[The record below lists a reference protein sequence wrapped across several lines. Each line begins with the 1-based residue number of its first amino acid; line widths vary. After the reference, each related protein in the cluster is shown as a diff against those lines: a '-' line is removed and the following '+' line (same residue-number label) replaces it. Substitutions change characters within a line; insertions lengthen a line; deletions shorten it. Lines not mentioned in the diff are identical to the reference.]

1 MFIDKFLFILMDV
14 YHIVNNSFIKKNP
27 IPRYTHSWGV
37 FSHNKLEND
46 LKIYEI
52 LESLSE
58 YKDCVPERFRAG
70 LEGLSVF
77 YRQIRHFEETIQR
90 FKGLPDEN
98 YVAEFF
104 RAIPREPLALALD
117 FLQDPRKY
125 DDPELSFV
133 KMCHEMQR
141 MGISVPLGVGQ
152 SIDVNGNGT
161 GTMRKYQLIL
171 TDGGLSLPHKSHY
184 DDPKIVGHSG
194 SGSPEDCGADSTT
207 DKQFPLLNKIVQ
219 KYLSHYFAQ
228 HLCGAKTIISLEK
241 KIAGIALSPAEKNDP
256 SVTNN
261 TFSLA
266 ELQEK
271 YPTVPWKE
279 ISEIMLC
286 RSRENIAVESP
297 EYVVKLFDI
306 IRNSDAR
313 DVACYYLW
321 RVVYNFAP
329 YFQDRDFEHLYSR
342 HLLGLKE
349 KIPPKLAHVGACCA
363 YYGGLL
369 CFLYQKAFCGPLADQ
384 CRDAVGDLVNGIRES
399 LRARVLKNI
408 DWMCTET
415 RALFLE
421 KLDAMG
427 VKIGGQNWMSLRN
440 QDLDGRVPPVKLG
453 TDGGAGYLDS
463 VLALDKHSYAHM
475 VHLHTK
481 EVDRTDWFM
490 YSFDVNAYYSAE
502 LNEIVFPWGIL
513 VRPFFSL
520 KYPLVKNLARLGSI
534 IGHEIIHGFDNHGSR
549 YDKDGN
555 FRKWWLPQDELRFTK
570 KIQKVVEYYDKLTL
584 NGTPLDGVLTCPE
597 NVADITGLRLSF
609 DFLMRTS
616 PTLYDI
622 QTFFVY
628 YARTQCSYHSPE
640 YFDIKIKMD
649 SHSPAEIRVNV
660 PLMLFGEFYKAFG
673 HRKSDF
679 VEDVDIEVY

>member
-1 MFIDKFLFILMDV
+1 MDV
-14 YHIVNNSFIKKNP
+14 YHLVNNSFIKNNP
-27 IPRYTHSWGV
+27 IPRYAHSWGV
-37 FSHNKLEND
+37 FSHNKLKND
-46 LKIYEI
+46 LKIYYI
-52 LESLSE
+52 LESLPK
-58 YKDCVPERFRAG
+58 YKDNLPERFRAG
-70 LEGLSVF
+70 LQGLSVF

-90 FKGLPDEN
+90 LKGLPDED

-133 KMCHEMQR
+133 RMCYELQR

-152 SIDVNGNGT
+152 SIDVNGT
-161 GTMRKYQLIL
+161 LRKYQLTL

-184 DDPKIVGHSG
+184 DDPKIVGHCSG
-194 SGSPEDCGADSTT
+194 PNDCGTYTTT
-207 DKQFPLLNKIVQ
+207 DKQYPLLNKIVQ

-228 HLCGAKTIISLEK
+228 HLSTATALISLEK
-241 KIAGIALSPAEKNDP
+241 KIAEIALSPAEKNDP

-266 ELQEK
+266 ELQER

-279 ISEIMLC
+279 ISETMLC
-286 RSRENIAVESP
+286 RSRESIVVESP
-297 EYVVKLFDI
+297 GYVVKLFEI

-313 DVACYYLW
+313 DMACYYLW

-329 YFQDRDFEHLYSR
+329 HFQDRDFEHLYSR
-342 HLLGLKE
+342 HLQGLKE
-349 KIPPKLAHVGACCA
+349 KSPQKLANVGACTA

-369 CFLYQKAFCGPLADQ
+369 CFLYQKTYCGSLADQ
-384 CRDAVGDLVNGIRES
+384 RRDAVGDLVNGIRES
-399 LRARVLKNI
+399 LRARVLNNI

-427 VKIGGQNWMSLRN
+427 VKIGGQNWMSLRK
-440 QDLDGRVPPVKLG
+440 QDFDGRVPPVKLG
-453 TDGGAGYLDS
+453 IDGGAGYLDS
-463 VLALDKHSYAHM
+463 VLALDKYNYAHM
-475 VHLHTK
+475 VRQHTK

-555 FRKWWLPQDELRFTK
+555 FRKWWLPQDELRFNK
-570 KIQKVVEYYDKLTL
+570 KIQKVVEYYDKITV
-584 NGTPLDGVLTCPE
+584 NGTPLNGVLTCPE

-609 DFLMRTS
+609 DFLVRTS
-616 PTLYDI
+616 PTLFDI

-628 YARTQCSYHSPE
+628 YARTLCSYHSPE
-640 YFDIKIKMD
+640 YFDTLIKRD
-649 SHSPAEIRVNV
+649 PHSPAEIRVNV